1 VQKTN
6 QPKLWKSNQNQR
18 DAEQEQEQSRKKTRI
33 ELCKRTWNIS
43 QKHIRKLHNYKM
55 DQPKLE
61 KSKREKWRR
70 RRRRCCCS
78 EQEEGRKKKKK
89 KKKIIV
95 SGLVLMSYKIAC
107 GPGKQQQNGGT

>member
-18 DAEQEQEQSRKKTRI
+18 DEEQAQEQSRKKTRI

-43 QKHIRKLHNYKM
+43 KKKNIRKLHNYKM

-61 KSKREKWRR
+61 KSKMREMKKK
-70 RRRRCCCS
+70 
-78 EQEEGRKKKKK
+78 EGR
-89 KKKIIV
+89 
-95 SGLVLMSYKIAC
+95 
-107 GPGKQQQNGGT
+107 